1 MAFDSNDV
9 LRSHVQTWTA
19 SIAIGT
25 TMRTALFATVLW
37 MATTSL
43 AQAQSPVPNLPNQG
57 SSPSPVLSPSTPN
70 AGSDEVAARRK
81 LEDAGYRDLR
91 NMTPNAD
98 GTFSARGTRSHPPGV
113 RPGSRPEVNVDIDA
127 SGNIKER

>member
-1 MAFDSNDV
+1 
-9 LRSHVQTWTA
+9 
-19 SIAIGT
+19 
-25 TMRTALFATVLW
+25 MRTVLL
-37 MATTSL
+37 AAVLAAIASL
-43 AQAQSPVPNLPNQG
+43 AQAQSPTANLPSQG
-57 SSPSPVLSPSTPN
+57 NTPTLSPTTPN

-98 GTFSARGTRSHPPGV
+98 GTLSARGVRNNPPGV
-113 RPGSRPEVNVDIDA
+113 RPGSSPEVNIEIDA